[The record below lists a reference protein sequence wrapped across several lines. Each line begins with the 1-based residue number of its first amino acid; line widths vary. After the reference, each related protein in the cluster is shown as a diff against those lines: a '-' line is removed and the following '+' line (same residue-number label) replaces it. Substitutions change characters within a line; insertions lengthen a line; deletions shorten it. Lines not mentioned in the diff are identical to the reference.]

1 MNPTL
6 MAWGV
11 IATMGAS
18 IALAGC
24 PKKDADATDAAPS
37 ASASAVATTTA
48 SGAPADTMT
57 DSGKVVPR
65 VVLPRMDGGPMLG
78 DAAMPAMDAA
88 MPAPAT
94 DAAMPATDAGTTTA
108 TMPPE
113 CDQYFAKNEAC
124 IAKMPPATQSTGR
137 AAMAAQKGAWS
148 SMLTAPGGKDHV
160 VVQCKQALAGVAA
173 NPLCK

>member
-48 SGAPADTMT
+48 SAAPADTMT

-88 MPAPAT
+88 MPAM
-94 DAAMPATDAGTTTA
+94 DAAAPATDAGATTA

-148 SMLTAPGGKDHV
+148 SMLATGGKDQV
-160 VVQCKQALAGVAA
+160 VAQCKQALAGVAA